1 MIEQIASKDE
11 VRSAIAEARR
21 EGKTVGLVPTMGA
34 LHEGHLSLVRAA
46 CARTDLVVVSI
57 FVNPTQFGPGEDFER
72 YPRQIEAD
80 LNLLD
85 SEGVEIAFTP
95 SVQGM
100 YGDGPQVTV
109 DPGPL
114 ANRWEGEVR
123 PGHFDGMATV
133 VAKLFNIVRPDLA
146 FFGEK
151 DYQQLAVIRAMVKD
165 LAFGLEVAGMPIVR
179 EPDGLALSSRNAY
192 LSPAERTRALALSAD
207 TRLFLWT
214 ISWDVHALL
223 HHPLSLFDANIF
235 HPERLTLTYSDP
247 VIEAQERKADLLL
260 LVLIGGALAVIGHVE
275 RAWGYSF
282 VMPSGDPDCQAFVTV
297 LRKLM
302 NGEPVGLATMIGA
315 SVGNG
320 AGVGSSGVAVGGSGV
335 SVGGMVAVG
344 RMVGGKVA
352 VAGRSVGGS
361 VPVGSGVA
369 VGADVTVGGS
379 VRVARGGG
387 VVSIKTC
394 ATSALAVAG

>member
-1 MIEQIASKDE
+1 MQTVNRLDPL
-11 VRSAIAEARR
+11 RNAITALR
-21 EGKTVGLVPTMGA
+21 EDGPLALVPTMGA

-151 DYQQLAVIRAMVKD
+151 DYQQLKIIQRMNRDLDLGLGVI
-165 LAFGLEVAGMPIVR
+165 GCPIVR
-179 EPDGLALSSRNAY
+179 EHDGLALSSRNAY
-192 LSPAERTRALALSAD
+192 LSADER
-207 TRLFLWT
+207 
-214 ISWDVHALL
+214 
-223 HHPLSLFDANIF
+223 
-235 HPERLTLTYSDP
+235 
-247 VIEAQERKADLLL
+247 
-260 LVLIGGALAVIGHVE
+260 
-275 RAWGYSF
+275 
-282 VMPSGDPDCQAFVTV
+282 
-297 LRKLM
+297 
-302 NGEPVGLATMIGA
+302 
-315 SVGNG
+315 
-320 AGVGSSGVAVGGSGV
+320 
-335 SVGGMVAVG
+335 
-344 RMVGGKVA
+344 
-352 VAGRSVGGS
+352 
-361 VPVGSGVA
+361 
-369 VGADVTVGGS
+369 
-379 VRVARGGG
+379 
-387 VVSIKTC
+387 
-394 ATSALAVAG
+394 TSALALAEALEAAASALAWGQSSGGELEAAMRDAAKQRSDGAVELDYAAVVDAETLEPLAVVDRPARAIIAGRVGRTRLIDNCPLAPPAGGAA